1 MEEREGDWDVADG
14 AWGGVPL
21 GELDG
26 EAMAYSQTSLI
37 DVELVF
43 EVEEET
49 RRLASKAT
57 RECESEMWCHKK
69 IGDVGSVDFAGDSS
83 VVAGGAWVLEY
94 SAAIGGNPDATEDSG
109 VEGRGGGAK
118 VVNWKK
124 WFGDVQ
130 DGG

>member
-1 MEEREGDWDVADG
+1 M
-14 AWGGVPL
+14 PL

-57 RECESEMWCHKK
+57 RGCESEM
-69 IGDVGSVDFAGDSS
+69 
-83 VVAGGAWVLEY
+83 
-94 SAAIGGNPDATEDSG
+94 
-109 VEGRGGGAK
+109 
-118 VVNWKK
+118 
-124 WFGDVQ
+124 
-130 DGG
+130 